1 MIKRL
6 LLIGLCV
13 AGVAYARPI
22 RHSKPIAQW
31 LMLALLPVAIVTDK
45 ITRSYTSLADPLTYE
60 ESPTGNTIALF
71 DQSIA
76 IGTNTHYAWNLKRSQ
91 LVSMALKSD
100 VDCDIYTNDASSGSP
115 TDHIVLKAGKTYVW
129 TLAQDTLTAG
139 PGLVKVPISA
149 DITAGIYV
157 TNAALCRLKIKALL
171 SA

>member
-1 MIKRL
+1 MKRL
-6 LLIGLCV
+6 LLIGLCA
-13 AGVAYARPI
+13 AGFAYAGPA
-22 RHSKPIAQW
+22 RHSKPVAQW
-31 LMLALLPVAIVTDK
+31 LMLALLPVAVVTDK
-45 ITRSYTSLADPLTYE
+45 ITRTYLGSSESLTNQ
-60 ESPTGNTIALF
+60 ESPTGNTVALF

-76 IGTNTHYAWNLKRSQ
+76 IGSNTHYVWNLKRSQ
-91 LVSMALKSD
+91 LVSMVMTSD
-100 VDCDIYTNDASSGSP
+100 VDCDIYTNDTSGGSP